1 MRYVATR
8 FRKAGCTQQKAQ
20 QMLDCEECTAGDHA
34 SSLTLNMSNTLC
46 SATHS
51 ASMATAVYRR
61 SPAVMSI
68 TTAPSIRVAVIGST
82 DSNTLRI
89 QRSCAAD
96 EVDTAELTLIPTA

>member
-20 QMLDCEECTAGDHA
+20 HMLDCEECTAGDHA

-68 TTAPSIRVAVIGST
+68 TTAPSIRVAVIGAP

-89 QRSCAAD
+89 QRHCAPNQV
-96 EVDTAELTLIPTA
+96 EPEEPTTPH